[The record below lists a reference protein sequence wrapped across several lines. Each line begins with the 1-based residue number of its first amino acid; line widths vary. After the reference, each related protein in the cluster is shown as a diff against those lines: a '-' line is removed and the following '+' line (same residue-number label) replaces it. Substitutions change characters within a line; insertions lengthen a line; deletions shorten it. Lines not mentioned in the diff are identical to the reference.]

1 MTEPKPSLRP
11 TNPATLIVAGLVSAA
26 TAWFVISTWYGD
38 MPALPWVPAL
48 TLGLLA
54 LAELVL
60 ANNTRARIARKPG
73 RPPVEALLVARYV
86 VLAKA
91 SSLAGSIFA
100 GFTGGLL
107 LWLLIE
113 RVRLTAAA
121 NDLPPAIGAFVT
133 SLMLIA
139 AALWLE
145 YACRVPKP
153 PDDKDEREG
162 GRNGDAGSRTGN
174 GNGIL
179 GYGAD
184 RAGSPQDRQSDPLKG
199 LLRTP
204 LTR

>member
-11 TNPATLIVAGLVSAA
+11 TNPATLVVAGLVSAA
-26 TAWFVISTWYGD
+26 TAWFVISTWYGE
-38 MPALPWVPAL
+38 MPALPWIPAL
-48 TLGLLA
+48 TVGLLA
-54 LAELVL
+54 LFELVL

-73 RPPVEALLVARYV
+73 RPPVEPLLVARYV

-107 LWLLIE
+107 VWLLME
-113 RVRLTAAA
+113 RTRLAAA
-121 NDLPPAIGAFVT
+121 GTDLPPAIGAFVT

-153 PDDKDEREG
+153 PEEKDERPGE
-162 GRNGDAGSRTGN
+162 RNGEAGRTDEP
-174 GNGIL
+174 
-179 GYGAD
+179 A
-184 RAGSPQDRQSDPLKG
+184 RRPPA
-199 LLRTP
+199 
-204 LTR
+204 